1 MFQELIEVQDELE
14 AIEVEKQT
22 LEQQLAINNDDLRM
36 KDQEL
41 ISFKRLNESLEE
53 KNKDLIAQLKLN
65 DDMVLELQQAKN
77 ELAEQRLSGGKI
89 RSSTINLAD
98 DYIEIKH
105 LNEFKLASEREINS
119 LKADLKA
126 IQDSSKSD
134 MKKISQNEG
143 NFKKIENDYQKLS

>member
-1 MFQELIEVQDELE
+1 ME

-65 DDMVLELQQAKN
+65 DDMVLELQ
-77 ELAEQRLSGGKI
+77 
-89 RSSTINLAD
+89 
-98 DYIEIKH
+98 
-105 LNEFKLASEREINS
+105 
-119 LKADLKA
+119 
-126 IQDSSKSD
+126 
-134 MKKISQNEG
+134 
-143 NFKKIENDYQKLS
+143 

>member
-65 DDMVLELQQAKN
+65 DDMVLELQ
-77 ELAEQRLSGGKI
+77 
-89 RSSTINLAD
+89 
-98 DYIEIKH
+98 
-105 LNEFKLASEREINS
+105 
-119 LKADLKA
+119 
-126 IQDSSKSD
+126 
-134 MKKISQNEG
+134 
-143 NFKKIENDYQKLS
+143 

>member
-22 LEQQLAINNDDLRM
+22 LEQQLTINNDDLRM

-105 LNEFKLASEREINS
+105 YNELKLASEREIN
-119 LKADLKA
+119 
-126 IQDSSKSD
+126 
-134 MKKISQNEG
+134 
-143 NFKKIENDYQKLS
+143 